1 MSCCSIRGSSIRS
14 TTMGRHFDHVGQ
26 PAEIAKK
33 TKARLVGSYDLGG
46 AMLRWAGFPKEQAG
60 LDSMGNAGGTLT
72 FFDGEVKIRLVPRLH
87 SSTGGAKD
95 LGAGLGRKGG
105 RMDGREAGNCCRAP
119 EGAGR

>member
-33 TKARLVGSYDLGG
+33 TKARLVASYDLGG
-46 AMLRWAGFPKEQAG
+46 ALIRWAGFPKEQAG

-72 FFDGEVKIRLVPRLH
+72 FFDGEVKIILVPAVH
-87 SSTGGAKD
+87 SSSVHSHD
-95 LGAGLGRKGG
+95 PGAGPDDGG
-105 RMDGREAGNCCRAP
+105 PFAGTP
-119 EGAGR
+119 